1 MTELAWRDG
10 PQGRRIVSN
19 SEKNRAVIGQVLLN
33 GAICVDVASDDSGY
47 TFVLAVR
54 TDTQGDDRVID
65 KWVTWE
71 INPKGET
78 FLGHYWDNLL
88 DAARDLNKR
97 AGIGG

>member
-1 MTELAWRDG
+1 VWRDG

-19 SEKNRAVIGQVLLN
+19 SEKNHAVIGQPLLN
-33 GAICVDVASDDSGY
+33 GAVCVDVASNEHGY

-54 TDTQGDDRVID
+54 TDMPETAIAVD

-78 FLGHYWDNLL
+78 FLGHYWDNLN
-88 DAARDLNKR
+88 DAVRDFNKR
-97 AGIGG
+97 IGG